1 MNEELVKEILLQTGG
16 SFTDQIDHEPY
27 NKFGEK
33 LLERIIEDCMELQTK
48 QGSAVGVANTIK
60 RKYLK

>member
-1 MNEELVKEILLQTGG
+1 MNEELVKDILLRTGG

-27 NKFGEK
+27 NKFGK
-33 LLERIIEDCMELQTK
+33 ALLERIVKDCMELQKT

-60 RKYLK
+60 RRYLK

>member
-1 MNEELVKEILLQTGG
+1 MDKELVKEILLQTGG

-27 NKFGEK
+27 NKFGEA
-33 LLERIIEDCMELQTK
+33 LLKKIIEDCMQLQRT